1 MDEVYEE
8 LELEFEGA
16 FDALRREL
24 ARVRSGRAKP
34 NLLDNVR
41 VSYYGQPTPLNQV
54 AAIQVPEAR
63 MLTIKPWESNL
74 LGDIERAILA
84 ANLGLNPS
92 NDGTLIRLSI
102 PPLTEES
109 RKKLVRDVHARGE
122 DAKISVRNARRNAN
136 ESLKKA
142 EKASDITEDDLTRAL
157 KKVQDMTD
165 KATAKIDTII
175 KAKEDDLMEV

>member
-16 FDALRREL
+16 FEALRREL

-63 MLTIKPWESNL
+63 LLTIKPWEANL

-92 NDGTLIRLSI
+92 NDGTLIRISI
-102 PPLTEES
+102 PPLTEEI
-109 RKKLVRDVHARGE
+109 RKKLAREVHAQGE
-122 DAKISVRNARRNAN
+122 NSKIAVRNARRNAN
-136 ESLKKA
+136 DTLKQA
-142 EKASDITEDDLTRAL
+142 EKASDITEDQLQRAL
-157 KKVQDMTD
+157 KKVQELTD
-165 KATAKIDTII
+165 TATKKIDAII
-175 KAKEDDLMEV
+175 SAKEEDLMEV

>member
-8 LELEFEGA
+8 LELDFEGA
-16 FDALRREL
+16 FEALRREL

-74 LGDIERAILA
+74 LGDIERAIQA

-92 NDGTLIRLSI
+92 NDGTLIRVSI

-109 RKKLVRDVHARGE
+109 RKKLVRDVHQHGE
-122 DAKISVRNARRNAN
+122 NAKIGVRSARRNAN
-136 ESLKKA
+136 EALKKA
-142 EKASDITEDDLTRAL
+142 EKASDITEDDLARAL

-165 KATAKIDTII
+165 KATAKIDSIVKT
-175 KAKEDDLMEV
+175 KEDDLMEV